1 MSKEE
6 LKNLED
12 KIYKTTCEIEDLI
25 ELKEIIID
33 NKETYIFR
41 DKVAR
46 KDKEIEK
53 TKTFTFN
60 RAMWYN

>member
-25 ELKEIIID
+25 ELKEIISD

-46 KDKEIEK
+46 KDKEQEK
-53 TKTFTFN
+53 TKAFTFN
-60 RAMWYN
+60 RAM

>member
-6 LKNLED
+6 LNNLED

-25 ELKEIIID
+25 ELKEIIND
-33 NKETYIFR
+33 NKDTYIFR

-46 KDKEIEK
+46 KDKEQEK

-60 RAMWYN
+60 RAM